1 MADLFWFKFYPDK
14 WLAGK
19 IRKEKPVVKVAMMEL
34 ICQYWKNRGNL
45 TPSDAIDEVGFEA
58 YNRLLER
65 RIIKCENELV
75 RISFLDEQLA
85 EIANESSKARDAA
98 NKRWENER
106 KMHAHA
112 TALPSHNLAMP
123 NDAKKSRVEVDKNKK
138 RKEKIQI
145 PFVGEVLVAW
155 NEWIEY
161 RKERKLKTTNA
172 SIKKQIKF
180 LAGRPDDEIKTII
193 DSSIRN
199 NWQGLFE
206 IKNNNNGQR
215 NNTTTAHRT
224 TDAIIPEGKP
234 FGAKAGF

>member
-1 MADLFWFKFYPDK
+1 MAELPYFKFYVGRWINGSITLESDSVQGLFVNICAHY
-14 WLAGK
+14 WFNQGK
-19 IRKEKPVVKVAMMEL
+19 LTLSEMKKRLVKSDEKDFDAVIACGDVKV
-34 ICQYWKNRGNL
+34 KN
-45 TPSDAIDEVGFEA
+45 DK
-58 YNRLLER
+58 
-65 RIIKCENELV
+65 IK
-75 RISFLDEQLA
+75 IAFLDEQLK
-85 EIANESSKARDAA
+85 EREHQSITNSKNGALGGRPQSE
-98 NKRWENER
+98 K
-106 KMHAHA
+106 KP
-112 TALPSHNLAMP
+112 TALISVSETK
-123 NDAKKSRVEVDKNKK
+123 AKKSNKEEEKNKK
-138 RKEKIQI
+138 RKEEIKI

-161 RKERKLKTTNA
+161 RRERKLPNTNA

-224 TDAIIPEGKP
+224 TDAIIQEGKP